1 MAPAPLSL
9 VLGNELLLA
18 RDPKYP
24 REQRFKVRQHT
35 VAAVTEIASAL
46 HPPANEWL
54 AGAPDGVQSALDVFV
69 GFVMLDAWIAN
80 IDRHH
85 ENWAA
90 IWHPDGSMMRLAPTF
105 DHGAALAR
113 NLLDTERAERLT
125 TKDRNRTV
133 AAFAAKGRSAFF
145 GSADD
150 AKPLELREAFRAFAA
165 SAPRAAV
172 AWLERLRSLD
182 RDPVWGIVESVPR
195 ERMSE
200 TCQQFTA
207 ELLMVNQARLLE
219 PA

>member
-1 MAPAPLSL
+1 MAPAPRSL

-18 RDPKYP
+18 RDPDYP
-24 REQRFKVRQHT
+24 HGKRFKVRQHT
-35 VAAVTEIASAL
+35 VEAVADILSAL
-46 HPPANEWL
+46 HPPAPEWL
-54 AGAPDGVQSALDVFV
+54 ASAPSGVQSALDVFV
-69 GFVMLDAWIAN
+69 GYVMLDGWIAN

-90 IWHPDGSMMRLAPTF
+90 VWHPEASMMRLAPTF

-113 NLLDTERAERLT
+113 NLLDSDRAERLT

-133 AAFAAKGRSAFF
+133 AAFAARGRSEFF
-145 GSADD
+145 ASADD

-165 SAPRAAV
+165 AAPRAAA

-182 RDPVWGIVESVPR
+182 RAAVWDIVESVPR
-195 ERMSE
+195 ARMSE
-200 TCQQFTA
+200 TCQRFTV

-219 PA
+219 PT